1 MQSFQR
7 MKLMI
12 CFLFSHN
19 FILLIVTAY
28 PIQRIDPDN
37 SELKDE
43 RRYPNGTVVGT
54 YTYKDREGNPV
65 HVKYFA
71 DDSSYGVELKSFKVM
86 DSKYPFQQQKSDFS
100 AKTGDLKV
108 DKAFGLFDDKTQPV
122 PKSDFDIYMENEVK
136 PEKCVTE
143 KVRVYYDKNNK
154 RKVRNAFN
162 PFESISSCQE
172 HGANG
177 HEAHL
182 MLSDTADLGHSQCQR
197 AL

>member
-1 MQSFQR
+1 MQSFHR

-19 FILLIVTAY
+19 VIVLIVTAY
-28 PIQRIDPDN
+28 PIERIDPDN

-71 DDSSYGVELKSFKVM
+71 DGSSYGVELKSFKVV
-86 DSKYPFQQQKSDFS
+86 DSKSPLQQQKTDFS
-100 AKTGDLKV
+100 AKTGDMNV
-108 DKAFGLFDDKTQPV
+108 DKGFGLFDDKAQPV
-122 PKSDFDIYMENEVK
+122 PKSDFDIYMENEIK
-136 PEKCVTE
+136 PEKCGTE

-154 RKVRNAFN
+154 RKIRNAFN
-162 PFESISSCQE
+162 PNESFRSCQ
-172 HGANG
+172 
-177 HEAHL
+177 
-182 MLSDTADLGHSQCQR
+182 R
-197 AL
+197 F